1 MLSHQWP
8 IWRVFMHSQRLET
21 DRISLLCITQLEQSV
36 EDCCWRLA
44 AGGTRVDGVSA
55 GGRADVQRSSAAG
68 SASWGSEQL
77 ACQRGV
83 PLAPERPKGQTPV
96 DVVMRRSE
104 TAEFSHLCPW
114 TIINTAWLV
123 SHRRDS
129 VSLACAYKRK
139 EWVYREGWEEINVDT
154 ERQIKCDGEFVL
166 KWKIPCL
173 LLINVSGFI
182 VRDSSA
188 QVNIDVCF
196 NNFLCVSVSTFC
208 GSHQN
213 CVCGEYST
221 IIY

>member
-1 MLSHQWP
+1 MFVKM
-8 IWRVFMHSQRLET
+8 IWL
-21 DRISLLCITQLEQSV
+21 SLLFTI
-36 EDCCWRLA
+36 CWRTNVTNALSPVANLKSVYALSAFGDRSDLFIMYNPTWAICWRLLLA

-68 SASWGSEQL
+68 SASWDSEQL

-83 PLAPERPKGQTPV
+83 PLARRRGPKVRRRLMSWWGDQRPLNSFYYWT
-96 DVVMRRSE
+96 
-104 TAEFSHLCPW
+104 L

-123 SHRRDS
+123 SHRRDT

-139 EWVYREGWEEINVDT
+139 EWVYRGGWEEMNVDT

-196 NNFLCVSVSTFC
+196 NNFLCVS
-208 GSHQN
+208 
-213 CVCGEYST
+213 
-221 IIY
+221 